1 MASREFA
8 LIDTYFKGKGHQ
20 RKDVVL
26 GIGDDCALLAV
37 SDSTLLAVTT
47 DTLVAGVH
55 FPLDTP
61 ARAVGHKAVAV
72 NLSDLAAM
80 GAEAAWVSLALTLPD
95 ADDAWLAEF
104 ASAVVEVCDYY
115 GVTLVG
121 GDTTRGPLS
130 VTITA
135 QGKIPAGKQ
144 LTRSGA
150 KPGDWL
156 YVTGTL
162 GDAALGLA
170 LVQGREQASS
180 DHHEFL
186 VGRLNYPTPRL
197 LAGQALRGVA
207 SSAIDISDGL
217 ASDLGHILSASHC
230 GANLFL
236 DKLPLSQALLGTM
249 ALESAWQLALGGG
262 DDYELLFTV
271 PEAQKGALDT
281 ALAHCGVK
289 HSCVGQLRGGEGIS
303 YLNHGQTVELDVRG
317 YEHCWS

>member
-8 LIDTYFKGKGHQ
+8 LIDSYFKGKGHQ

-37 SDSTLLAVTT
+37 SDNTLLAVTT

-55 FPLDTP
+55 FPENTP
-61 ARAVGHKAVAV
+61 ARAIGHKAVAV

-80 GAEAAWVSLALTLPD
+80 GAEAAWLSLALTLPE
-95 ADDAWLAEF
+95 ADEAWLAEF
-104 ASAVVEVCDYY
+104 SAAVVEVCDYY

-130 VTITA
+130 ITITA
-135 QGKIPAGKQ
+135 QGKIPTGKQ
-144 LTRSGA
+144 LTRGGA

-156 YVTGTL
+156 FVTGTL

-180 DHHEFL
+180 DNREYL
-186 VGRLNYPTPRL
+186 INRLHYPTPRL
-197 LAGQALRGVA
+197 AAGHSLRGIA
-207 SSAIDISDGL
+207 SAAIDISDGL
-217 ASDLGHILSASHC
+217 AADLGHILKASHC
-230 GANLFL
+230 GANLFMER
-236 DKLPLSQALLGTM
+236 LPLSKALSGTVSQE
-249 ALESAWQLALGGG
+249 AAWQLALAGG

-289 HSCVGQLRGGEGIS
+289 HNCIGQLRGGEGVS
-303 YLNHGQTVELDVRG
+303 FLDHGQTIELDVHG
-317 YEHCWS
+317 YEHSWS

>member
-1 MASREFA
+1 MASREFS
-8 LIDTYFKGKGHQ
+8 LIDNYFKGKGHQ

-26 GIGDDCALLAV
+26 GIGDDCALLSV
-37 SDSTLLAVTT
+37 NENTLLAVTT
-47 DTLVAGVH
+47 DTLVSGVH
-55 FPLDTP
+55 FLADMDP
-61 ARAVGHKAVAV
+61 RAIGHKAVAV

-80 GAEAAWVSLALTLPD
+80 GADQAWLSLALTLPD
-95 ADDAWLAEF
+95 ANDKWLAEF
-104 ASAVVEVCDYY
+104 AGAVIEVCDYY

-156 YVTGTL
+156 YVTGSL
-162 GDAALGLA
+162 GDAGLGLA
-170 LVQGREQASS
+170 LLQGREEASS
-180 DHHEFL
+180 DHREYLINRHC
-186 VGRLNYPTPRL
+186 YPTPRL

-217 ASDLGHILSASHC
+217 ASDLGHILKASHC

-236 DKLPLSQALLGTM
+236 DKLPLSQALLGTVS
-249 ALESAWQLALGGG
+249 LEAAWHYALGAG

-289 HSCVGQLRGGEGIS
+289 HSCVGQLRGGEGVS
-303 YLNHGQTVELDVRG
+303 YLNHGQTVDLNVRG
-317 YEHCWS
+317 YEHNWS